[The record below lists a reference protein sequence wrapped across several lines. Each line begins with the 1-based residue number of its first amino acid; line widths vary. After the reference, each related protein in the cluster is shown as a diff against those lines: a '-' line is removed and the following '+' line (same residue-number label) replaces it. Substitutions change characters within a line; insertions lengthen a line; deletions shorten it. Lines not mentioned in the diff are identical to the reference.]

1 MPTTNLAAS
10 NFLVP
15 NGTFAFE
22 WLAFM
27 ILLWAVWRW
36 VLPPLQRAMEG
47 RQEAIRSQFAEAEA
61 ARERMVT
68 AEQEYQQGLA
78 QMRAETARLRE
89 EAAAEKAAIIAE
101 ARTEAQQQADELLR
115 RAEER
120 IRVEQQQ
127 ALRALREDVGRLAVD
142 LAERIVRSSLADDE
156 RQRHLIDEFIAQ
168 IGAEPGEGRP
178 VAASGAQPGSASE

>member
-1 MPTTNLAAS
+1 MPTTTLAAS

-27 ILLWAVWRW
+27 ILLWVVWRY
-36 VLPPLQRAMEG
+36 VLPPLQRAMEQ

-61 ARERMVT
+61 ARTRMVT

-78 QMRAETARLRE
+78 QMREESARLRE
-89 EAAAEKAAIIAE
+89 EAAAEKAQIIAE
-101 ARTEAQQQADELLR
+101 ARAEAQQQADEVLR

-127 ALRALREDVGRLAVD
+127 ALRALRADVGRLAVD

-156 RQRHLIDEFIAQ
+156 RQRRLIDDFIAQ
-168 IGAEPGEGRP
+168 VGAEEDAPRP
-178 VAASGAQPGSASE
+178 VAATGAQPGAAVE